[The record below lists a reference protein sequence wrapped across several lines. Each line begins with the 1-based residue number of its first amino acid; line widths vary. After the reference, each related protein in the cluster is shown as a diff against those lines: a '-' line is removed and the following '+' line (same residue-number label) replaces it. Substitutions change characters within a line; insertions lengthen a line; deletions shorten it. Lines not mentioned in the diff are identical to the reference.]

1 MITDD
6 NYTPETQRE
15 AVGQETAHRNFAVGF
30 LKGNTLSPSKDIVII
45 PNCVKKLIE
54 NEIPVFIERKLGKG
68 ADYIDLDYADVG
80 ATIEEDATSV
90 CRHAQIIVRLSP
102 FAPEELKALK
112 EEQIIITPFPLDKA
126 DAAITA
132 AIADRRLTA
141 ISLNLIRNVDGDEFL
156 QDIIHTQEGP
166 RVASAALGNTI
177 LSLIFP
183 LVFNDSLRYAL
194 QSNPLLINSI
204 YSYKGV
210 ITHPAVA
217 KRAGVRHSDL
227 LLLS

>member
-30 LKGNTLSPSKDIVII
+30 LKGNTLSPAKDIVIT
-45 PNCVKKLIE
+45 PNCVKKLID

-80 ATIEEDATSV
+80 ATLEEEAANV

-102 FAPEELKALK
+102 FAPEELKELK
-112 EEQIIITPFPLDKA
+112 EEQIVITPFPLEKT
-126 DAAITA
+126 DAAIIA
-132 AIADRRLTA
+132 AITDRRLTA

-204 YSYKGV
+204 YSYKGI
-210 ITHPAVA
+210 ITHPAIA
-217 KRAGVRHSDL
+217 ARGGVKHTDL
-227 LLLS
+227 LEIL

>member
-30 LKGNTLSPSKDIVII
+30 LKGNTLSPAKDIVIT
-45 PNCVKKLIE
+45 PNCVKKLID

-80 ATIEEDATSV
+80 ASIEEDAVSV
-90 CRHAQIIVRLSP
+90 CRQVQILVRLSP
-102 FAPEELKALK
+102 FAPSELTALK
-112 EEQIIITPFPLDKA
+112 EEQIIITPFPLENA
-126 DAAITA
+126 NPETIA
-132 AIADRRLTA
+132 AIASHQLTA

-156 QDIIHTQEGP
+156 QDIIQTKEGSF
-166 RVASAALGNTI
+166 VASAALGNTI

-183 LVFNDSLRYAL
+183 LVFNDNLRYAL

-204 YSYKGV
+204 YSYKGI
-210 ITHPAVA
+210 ITHPSVA
-217 KRAGVRHSDL
+217 ERASVQHTDL
-227 LLLS
+227 LEIL